1 MIADWPGLLLKVAEI
16 AWINLLLSGDNAI
29 VIALACRGLPE
40 DKRKWGI
47 WAGAGAAIALR
58 IVFTLLVVQ
67 LRELPYVKLA
77 GGVLLFWI
85 AVKLVVD
92 DDAHANVATHATVWK
107 AVQTIAVADAV
118 MSLDNVLAIAA
129 VAKGEWGLI
138 ILGLLMSVPLI
149 IFGSNLVL
157 ALMNR
162 FPAFVW
168 VGCGLLGYVAAE
180 ILASDPLVM
189 GWLAG
194 VPEGAVHAIGF
205 IGAALAVA
213 SAWLFSRAKGAPAH

>member
-40 DKRKWGI
+40 DRRPIGI

-67 LRELPYVKLA
+67 LLALPFVKLA
-77 GGVLLFWI
+77 GGLLLFWI

-92 DDAHANVATHATVWK
+92 DDAHANVATHDTVWK
-107 AVQTIAVADAV
+107 AVRTIAVADAV

-129 VAKGEWGLI
+129 VAGGEWGLI

-157 ALMNR
+157 ALMNG

-168 VGCGLLGYVAAE
+168 IGCALLGYVAEE
-180 ILASDPLVM
+180 ILVSDPLVAA
-189 GWLAG
+189 WL
-194 VPEGAVHAIGF
+194 PEGAVAVARWF
-205 IGAALAVA
+205 GAAGAVLAVA
-213 SAWLFSRAKGAPAH
+213 LAWGFGRIKAQAAH

>member
-1 MIADWPGLLLKVAEI
+1 MIADWPGLLLKVVEI

-47 WAGAGAAIALR
+47 WAGAGAAIGLR

-67 LRELPYVKLA
+67 LLALPYLKLA
-77 GGVLLFWI
+77 GGLLLFWI

-92 DDAHANVATHATVWK
+92 DDAHANVATHDTVWK

-129 VAKGEWGLI
+129 VAGDEWGLI
-138 ILGLLMSVPLI
+138 VLGLLMSVPLI

-162 FPAFVW
+162 FPAFIW
-168 VGCGLLGYVAAE
+168 IGCALLGYVAAE
-180 ILASDPLVM
+180 ILASDPLVAA
-189 GWLAG
+189 WLAG
-194 VPEGAVHAIGF
+194 AAAAVERWFGIAGAV
-205 IGAALAVA
+205 LAVA
-213 SAWLFSRAKGAPAH
+213 LALVFGRIKAQAGH

>member
-1 MIADWPGLLLKVAEI
+1 M
-16 AWINLLLSGDNAI
+16 
-29 VIALACRGLPE
+29 
-40 DKRKWGI
+40 
-47 WAGAGAAIALR
+47 
-58 IVFTLLVVQ
+58 LVVASSNAMT
-67 LRELPYVKLA
+67 RGNPS
-77 GGVLLFWI
+77 GRM
-85 AVKLVVD
+85 
-92 DDAHANVATHATVWK
+92 AHANVATHATVWK

-129 VAKGEWGLI
+129 VAKGEWALI

-168 VGCGLLGYVAAE
+168 VGCALLGYVAAE
-180 ILASDPLVM
+180 ILVSDPLVM

-194 VPEGAVHAIGF
+194 APEADVHAIGF
-205 IGAALAVA
+205 IGAALAMA

>member
-47 WAGAGAAIALR
+47 WAGAGAAIGLR

-67 LRELPYVKLA
+67 LLELPYVKLA
-77 GGVLLFWI
+77 GGLLLFWI
-85 AVKLVVD
+85 AVKLVLD
-92 DDAHANVATHATVWK
+92 DEAHADVATHATVWK
-107 AVQTIAVADAV
+107 AVQTIAIADAV

-157 ALMNR
+157 ALMSR

-168 VGCGLLGYVAAE
+168 IGCALLGYVAAE
-180 ILASDPLVM
+180 ILVSDPLAI
-189 GWLAG
+189 GWLKG
-194 VPEGAVHAIGF
+194 VPEAFVHGIGLA
-205 IGAALAVA
+205 GAALAVA
-213 SAWLFSRAKGAPAH
+213 LALLLGRGKGAAAH